1 MAHDAI
7 DDAILSILQFEG
19 RITNAELAQRVG
31 LTPGPTLAR
40 VNKLESAGVIQGY
53 AAQLDREE
61 MGWPITA
68 FVAVILHQHGRG
80 PCGDFVRAVS
90 DLPEV
95 LECHHIAGAEDYLLK
110 VVAQSPRQYEE
121 FVMAKLTAIPVVQRI
136 NTTIVL
142 STAKETLALPIAAP
156 VSGDPS

>member
-7 DDAILSILQFEG
+7 DDVILSILQFEG

-121 FVMAKLTAIPVVQRI
+121 FVMAKLTAIPVVQRV

-142 STAKETLALPIAAP
+142 STAKETLALPIA
-156 VSGDPS
+156 GDPS